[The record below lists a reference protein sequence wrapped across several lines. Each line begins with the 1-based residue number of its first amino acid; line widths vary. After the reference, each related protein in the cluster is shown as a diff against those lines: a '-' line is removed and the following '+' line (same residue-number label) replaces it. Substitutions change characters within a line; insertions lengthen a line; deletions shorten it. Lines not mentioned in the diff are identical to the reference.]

1 MMNYTRIYSSQ
12 KLKINKTL
20 ILDQE
25 SSNHLIQV
33 LRKKE
38 GSLVELFDGRG
49 TSFIAEIISLE
60 KKVVKAKLIKVES
73 SSERKGIKIDLGQS
87 LIKSEPF
94 SHAIQ
99 KATELGVRSIS
110 PLYTER
116 TVVKLN
122 PNKIKSRKERWQSIA
137 KHACQQCGENW
148 LPEINKIQTLK
159 EWSETV
165 KAKNRIVLYPNSKEK
180 LSSLKFT
187 ESIAI
192 AIGPEGDFTDNEV
205 TLLKERGFLPV
216 QLGERI
222 LRADT
227 AVISAISAIRTM
239 CKEF

>member
-1 MMNYTRIYSSQ
+1 MMNYTRIYSGQ
-12 KLKINKTL
+12 KLKISQSLT
-20 ILDQE
+20 LDQE
-25 SSNHLIQV
+25 PSNHLTQV

-49 TSFIAEIISLE
+49 SSFIAEIVSLE
-60 KKVVKAKLIKVES
+60 KKLVKVKLLKVES

-94 SHAIQ
+94 SHSIQ
-99 KATELGVRSIS
+99 KATELGVSSIS

-122 PNKIKSRKERWQSIA
+122 PDKIQSRKERWDSIA

-159 EWSETV
+159 EWIETV
-165 KAKNRIVLYPNSKEK
+165 NAKNKIVLYPKSKTK
-180 LSSLKFT
+180 LSSLKFD
-187 ESIAI
+187 ESVAI
-192 AIGPEGDFTDNEV
+192 AVGPEGDFTDNEV
-205 TLLKERGFLPV
+205 ALLKEKDFLPV

>member
-1 MMNYTRIYSSQ
+1 MNYIRIYSDQ

-20 ILDQE
+20 TLTQE
-25 SSNHLIQV
+25 SSSHLIQV

-38 GSLVELFDGRG
+38 GSLIELFDGIG
-49 TSFIAEIISLE
+49 SSFIAEILSFEE
-60 KKVVKAKLIKVES
+60 KLVKVKLIELVS
-73 SSERKGIKIDLGQS
+73 FSERKGIKVDIGQS
-87 LIKSEPF
+87 LIKPEPF
-94 SHAIQ
+94 SQSIQ

-116 TVVKLN
+116 TVVKL
-122 PNKIKSRKERWQSIA
+122 KADTIESRKERWQSIA

-148 LPEINKIQTLK
+148 LPEINTIQTLK
-159 EWSETV
+159 EWIETV
-165 KAKNRIVLYPNSKEK
+165 NTKNKIVLSPGSKTK
-180 LSSLKFT
+180 LSSMRFN
-187 ESIAI
+187 ESVAI

-205 TLLKERGFLPV
+205 DLLKEEGFLPV

-239 CKEF
+239 CEEF

>member
-1 MMNYTRIYSSQ
+1 MMNYTRIYSGQ

-20 ILDQE
+20 TLNQE

-38 GSLVELFDGRG
+38 GSLVEIFDGRG
-49 TSFIAEIISLE
+49 ASFIAEIVSLE
-60 KKVVKAKLIKVES
+60 KKVVKANLIKVES
-73 SSERKGIKIDLGQS
+73 SSDRKGIKINLGQS

-94 SHAIQ
+94 SYSIQ
-99 KATELGVRSIS
+99 KATELGVSSIT
-110 PLYTER
+110 PLYTKR
-116 TVVKLN
+116 TVVKVN

-159 EWSETV
+159 EWAETV
-165 KAKNRIVLYPNSKEK
+165 KDKNRIVLYPNSKIK

-187 ESIAI
+187 ESVAM
-192 AIGPEGDFTDNEV
+192 AIGPEGDFTDDEV
-205 TLLKERGFLPV
+205 TLLKGKGFLPV

-227 AVISAISAIRTM
+227 AVISTISAIRTM
-239 CKEF
+239 CEEF